1 MMALLGFYILTV
13 NGFLK
18 PRFTEIGFFFLFQ
31 VLFLKINVVNNAEK
45 KKKKGKPAP
54 QLNIKPEL
62 FTKIV
67 FILFYSP
74 GSNDI
79 Q

>member
-45 KKKKGKPAP
+45 KKKR
-54 QLNIKPEL
+54 
-62 FTKIV
+62 
-67 FILFYSP
+67 
-74 GSNDI
+74 
-79 Q
+79 